1 MTIICPYCS
10 SEIQIKDYDAH
21 ALAAHPEETERRA
34 LLSIE
39 TAQAQVEYI
48 YNHHPETKQDNGLLI
63 FHFAQGYP
71 KLALQEEAQSYT
83 ISAKYASFVLIGD
96 LSACD
101 WIIASPVSPGL
112 LMWRPSRVML
122 LARLRK

>member
-10 SEIQIKDYDAH
+10 SEVQIKDYDAH
-21 ALAAHPEETERRA
+21 AVAAHPEETERRA

-48 YNHHPETKQDNGLLI
+48 YAHHPETKQDNGLLI

-83 ISAKYASFVLIGD
+83 ISAKYADFFYFLKLSFLFIPCLIF
-96 LSACD
+96 C
-101 WIIASPVSPGL
+101 
-112 LMWRPSRVML
+112 
-122 LARLRK
+122 